1 MTNQEIKALISLL
14 EDDDN
19 EILTHV
25 EERLGALGETVIP
38 MLEDEWA
45 SNLNPKLQNRIESLI
60 KRLQLDAVSLRLQE
74 WVDNYQNDL
83 LRGMWAIASYQ
94 YPTLSLEDLRKD
106 FEQIYYEVWRKFQP
120 DLAPSDEV
128 RMLNAII
135 FGDLQFGANNQNF
148 HSPGNSMI
156 NVVLKSR
163 KGNPIALCIVYMLIA
178 QKLGMPV
185 FGVNLP
191 NLFVLTYKSPDKTFY
206 INAFSRGL
214 IFSRSEIDSYIA
226 QLHLPQKEMFYE
238 PCTNLDIVKRV
249 LRNLMLSFEQLGERN
264 EIADLEKLMRILI

>member
-25 EERLGALGETVIP
+25 EDKLSALGETAIP
-38 MLEDEWA
+38 FLEDEWA

-83 LRGMWAIASYQ
+83 LRGMWAIASYK

-135 FGDLQFGANNQNF
+135 FGDLQFGANNQSF
-148 HSPGNSMI
+148 HSPSNSMI
-156 NVVLKSR
+156 NVVLESR

-191 NLFVLTYKSPDKTFY
+191 NLFVLTYKSPDKIFY

>member
-19 EILTHV
+19 EILIHV
-25 EERLGALGETVIP
+25 EEKLSALGEAAIP
-38 MLEDEWA
+38 FLEDEWA
-45 SNLNPKLQNRIESLI
+45 SNLNPKLQGRIEQLI
-60 KRLQLDAVSLRLQE
+60 KRLQLDAVSVRLQE
-74 WVDNYQNDL
+74 WVESYQNDL

-106 FEQIYYEVWRKFQP
+106 FEQIYYEVWRKFKP
-120 DLAPSDEV
+120 DLLPLDEV

-135 FGDLQFGANNQNF
+135 FGDLQFGANTQNF
-148 HSPGNSMI
+148 HSPSNSMI
-156 NVVLKSR
+156 NVVLAGR
-163 KGNPIALCIVYMLIA
+163 KGNPIALCIVYLLIA

-214 IFSRSEIDSYIA
+214 IFSRGEIDSYIA
-226 QLHLPQKEMFYE
+226 QLNLPQKEMFYE
-238 PCTNLDIVKRV
+238 PCSNLDIVKRV

-264 EIADLEKLMRILI
+264 EITDLENLMKILI

>member
-19 EILTHV
+19 EILIHV
-25 EERLGALGETVIP
+25 EEKLSALGEAAIP
-38 MLEDEWA
+38 FLEDEWA
-45 SNLNPKLQNRIESLI
+45 SNLNPKLQGRIEQLI
-60 KRLQLDAVSLRLQE
+60 KRLQLDAVSVRLQE
-74 WVDNYQNDL
+74 WVESYQNDL

-106 FEQIYYEVWRKFQP
+106 FEQIYYEVWRKFKP
-120 DLAPSDEV
+120 DLLPLDEV

-135 FGDLQFGANNQNF
+135 FGDLQFGANTQNF
-148 HSPGNSMI
+148 HSPSNSMI
-156 NVVLKSR
+156 NVVLAGR
-163 KGNPIALCIVYMLIA
+163 KGNPIALCIVYLLIA

-214 IFSRSEIDSYIA
+214 IFSRGEIDSYIA
-226 QLHLPQKEMFYE
+226 QLNLPQKEMFYE
-238 PCTNLDIVKRV
+238 PCSNLDIVKRV
-249 LRNLMLSFEQLGERN
+249 LRNLMLSFEQLGERS
-264 EIADLEKLMRILI
+264 EIADLEKFMKILL

>member
-25 EERLGALGETVIP
+25 EDKLSALGELAIP
-38 MLEDEWA
+38 FLEDEWA

-135 FGDLQFGANNQNF
+135 FGYLQFGANNQNF
-148 HSPGNSMI
+148 HSPSNSMI
-156 NVVLKSR
+156 NVVLETR

-214 IFSRSEIDSYIA
+214 IFSRGEIDSYIA
-226 QLHLPQKEMFYE
+226 QLNLPQKEIFYE